1 MQLWLRT
8 YVWTLFYELVAVILS
23 VLAGIGTV
31 LTVQTLVEGHPSV
44 VLFLGLI
51 GCVVALSVWW
61 RYARKFVTEPDPVLD
76 DPRPYA
82 ARLAADLTTALI
94 GVGVVVLS
102 IVQITTVGG
111 SQVRWAL
118 LATILGGPFIAL
130 GLGAAWERW
139 NTRTFG

>member
-51 GCVVALSVWW
+51 GCV
-61 RYARKFVTEPDPVLD
+61 D
-76 DPRPYA
+76 DFKSRF
-82 ARLAADLTTALI
+82 
-94 GVGVVVLS
+94 S
-102 IVQITTVGG
+102 
-111 SQVRWAL
+111 S
-118 LATILGGPFIAL
+118 
-130 GLGAAWERW
+130 GLFDDKGY
-139 NTRTFG
+139 TFT